1 MNRREFIGGLG
12 IAAALPVV
20 VWGQQTALPVIG
32 FLNTGSPD
40 SNSYAS
46 FLAAFRQGL
55 KETGYIEGQNAV
67 IEFRW
72 ADGQYDRTPAMAA
85 DLVRRQVAVISAGGA
100 EATIA
105 AEAATTTI
113 PIVFTVGDDAV
124 KLGLVA
130 SLNRPG
136 GNATGVNLLVN
147 QMESKRLGLLR
158 ELVPKATMIA
168 VLMNSKRAAYE
179 TQSAEL
185 KQAACCNRAEDSYIE
200 C

>member
-147 QMESKRLGLLR
+147 QMEF
-158 ELVPKATMIA
+158 EAT
-168 VLMNSKRAAYE
+168 RAA
-179 TQSAEL
+179 A
-185 KQAACCNRAEDSYIE
+185 
-200 C
+200 

>member
-1 MNRREFIGGLG
+1 MNWREFIGGLG

-113 PIVFTVGDDAV
+113 SIVFTVGDDAV